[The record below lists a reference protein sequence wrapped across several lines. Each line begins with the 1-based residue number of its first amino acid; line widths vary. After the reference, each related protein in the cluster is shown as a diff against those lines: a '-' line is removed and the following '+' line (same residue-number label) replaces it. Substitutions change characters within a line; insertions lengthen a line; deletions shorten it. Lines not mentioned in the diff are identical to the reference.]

1 MRVLAKSCSRL
12 CARVAVVAL
21 IAAGAAGCTGDV
33 SRFND
38 TPFSSSMAAR
48 PAGSAGEVTGSVPSG
63 RVTAEA
69 LPAPSRPA
77 TSGGV
82 ATGGGGMAS
91 YQPNGAAPATHHPNS
106 AAAATRVASASAPI
120 SGASAPVNSASA
132 HPRPAAAA
140 THVVVPGETLT
151 SIARHYRKS
160 RVEIARANKIDA
172 YAIVRVGQKLTIP
185 GVHPAPT
192 KAAAHAPEP
201 AAKPIAG
208 KPVAGKPIAGKPVAA
223 APAKPQV
230 AQAGPAKVANNQP
243 VATARL
249 ATPAVE
255 AAPEPSRSAVAE
267 VTGAVPTFRWP
278 VRGRVIAGYGAKVNG
293 TANDGINLSVPQG
306 TSVKASEDGVVAYA
320 GNELKGY
327 GNLVLVRHPNGF
339 VTAYAHASEIK
350 VKRGD
355 QVKRGQTIAL
365 AGQTGNVSSPQL
377 HFEIRKGSTPIDPTQ
392 YLAN

>member
-1 MRVLAKSCSRL
+1 LFNSLAVLVAFRVSSIMRVLAKSCSRL
-12 CARVAVVAL
+12 YARVAVVAV
-21 IAAGAAGCTGDV
+21 IAAGVAGCTGDV
-33 SRFND
+33 SRFSD

-48 PAGSAGEVTGSVPSG
+48 PTGGAGEVTGSVPSG
-63 RVTAEA
+63 RVMAEP

-82 ATGGGGMAS
+82 ATGGGGLAS
-91 YQPNGAAPATHHPNS
+91 YHPNS

-132 HPRPAAAA
+132 HPRPAATV

-151 SIARHYRKS
+151 SISRHYRKS

-185 GVHPAPT
+185 GVHPAPAPA

-201 AAKPIAG
+201 AAKPT
-208 KPVAGKPIAGKPVAA
+208 AGKPVAA

-230 AQAGPAKVANNQP
+230 AQAGPAKVANSQP

-249 ATPAVE
+249 ATPAVA

-267 VTGAVPTFRWP
+267 VTGAVPSFRWP
-278 VRGRVIAGYGAKVNG
+278 VRGRVIAGYGTKVNG
-293 TANDGINLSVPQG
+293 TANDGINLSVPEG

-327 GNLVLVRHPNGF
+327 GNLVLVRHPSGF

-365 AGQTGNVSSPQL
+365 AGQTGNVNSPQL

-392 YLAN
+392 YLSN